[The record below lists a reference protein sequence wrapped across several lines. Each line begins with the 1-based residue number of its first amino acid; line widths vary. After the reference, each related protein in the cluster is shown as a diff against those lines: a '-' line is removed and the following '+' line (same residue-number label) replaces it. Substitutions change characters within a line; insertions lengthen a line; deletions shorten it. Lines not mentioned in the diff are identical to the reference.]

1 MKSYNRLVRH
11 EGNKDLF
18 RAVEMSLTALANG
31 YPFHIHAQGL
41 RGTGKTSIMRSV
53 KEILPSILRIKGC
66 IYNCH
71 PNRPHCPDHR
81 NLSSEAI
88 AAIGTEKI
96 PCPFLEISHA
106 AKIGTVV
113 GSIDL
118 EKLTN
123 KSNPMAALLPGTIP
137 KAHRGIIFVDE
148 INRLADTSPEI
159 ADILLDLMG
168 TKPGWIQIEETGL
181 PTAELPLEVTVW
193 AASNPDEDPGPLTQ
207 VRKQLADR
215 FDLVVN
221 MGRPNEYDIVTQ
233 ILKQRNVSFSDVKST
248 FQVCGNFDNIVFSDA
263 IRNIF
268 SSIYVDFGL
277 ESLRAVESMETAA
290 GITALLAGR
299 NDVAVADI
307 SAVVPL
313 VLNHRADT
321 STIANIL
328 KYLDSLNSAAPK
340 AEKLSEYTDI
350 QVDKEKSANERTDP
364 MNQWWKRVWDG
375 IREKISIRGARSNFS
390 GEKSHNNGKP
400 NHIEKSGTKTQNC
413 QKRDTPDSGISS
425 METDNASANVVDPSI
440 TPIIDPP
447 NKAVPLSSLSIDQF
461 VTSEDKKSHG

>member
-1 MKSYNRLVRH
+1 MNSYNRLVRH
-11 EGNKDLF
+11 DGNKDLF
-18 RAVEMSLTALANG
+18 KAVEMSITALANG
-31 YPFHIHAQGL
+31 TPFHVHAQGL

-71 PNRPHCPDHR
+71 PDRPHCPDHR
-81 NLSSEAI
+81 NLSAEEI

-123 KSNPMAALLPGTIP
+123 KANPVAALLPGTIP
-137 KAHRGIIFVDE
+137 KAHRGIIFIDE

-159 ADILLDLMG
+159 ADVLLDLMG
-168 TKPGWIQIEETGL
+168 TKPGWVQIEETGVS
-181 PTAELPLEVTVW
+181 TVELSVEVTVW

-207 VRKQLADR
+207 IRKQLADR

-221 MGRPNEYDIVTQ
+221 MGRPNEYGSVTQ
-233 ILKQRNVSFSDVKST
+233 ILKQRNISFSNVKST
-248 FQVCGNFDNIVFSDA
+248 FQVCGNLNNIVYSDA

-268 SSIYVDFGL
+268 SAIYVDFGL

-290 GITALLAGR
+290 GITALMAGR
-299 NDVAVADI
+299 NSIAVSDI
-307 SAVVPL
+307 SSVVPL

-321 STIANIL
+321 STITNIL
-328 KYLDSLNSAAPK
+328 KYLDNLNSPMPAA
-340 AEKLSEYTDI
+340 ENLMEYTNI
-350 QVDKEKSANERTDP
+350 QVDKKQIADEKTDSRE
-364 MNQWWKRVWDG
+364 QWWKRIWTG
-375 IREKISIRGARSNFS
+375 IREKLSIRSANSNSS
-390 GEKSHNNGKP
+390 GEKNRSNAGP
-400 NHIEKSGTKTQNC
+400 NQNEKKRIKTQNY
-413 QKRDTPDSGISS
+413 QKQDDSGNLS
-425 METDNASANVVDPSI
+425 TANGGAGANIADPSM
-440 TPIIDPP
+440 TSIIDPP
-447 NKAVPLSSLSIDQF
+447 HKAVPLSNLAIDQF